1 MDDSSLKELG
11 PTGYFISAMM
21 TAIAGLSAA
30 VAVQWRHANKVY
42 SLRLAERDTLND
54 ALTKSSASNLVLAE
68 SIRERN
74 AVTAALADAV
84 HALTVSNTMLHDRIG
99 LMLDVHSRDAA
110 SQIDV
115 IKSMAEAIRTQT
127 GIVTNARD
135 LSAGVMSGI
144 AEIKLAVSRRNR

>member
-11 PTGYFISAMM
+11 TTGYFISAMM

-30 VAVQWRHANKVY
+30 VAVQWKHANKVY
-42 SLRLAERDTLND
+42 GFRLAERDTLNE
-54 ALTKSSASNLVLAE
+54 ALTKSSASNMVLAE

-74 AVTAALADAV
+74 VVTASLEDAIQR
-84 HALTVSNTMLHDRIG
+84 LTVSNTMLHDRIG
-99 LMLDVHSRDAA
+99 LMLDVHSREAA
-110 SQIDV
+110 AQNDV

-135 LSAGVMSGI
+135 LSAGVMAGI
-144 AEIKLAVSRRNR
+144 SEIKLAVSRRSR